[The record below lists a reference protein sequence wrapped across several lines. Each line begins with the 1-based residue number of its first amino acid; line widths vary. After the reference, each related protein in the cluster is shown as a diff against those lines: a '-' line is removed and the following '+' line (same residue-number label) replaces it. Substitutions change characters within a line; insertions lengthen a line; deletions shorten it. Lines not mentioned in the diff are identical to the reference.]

1 MKKGTRL
8 ISLLLALVF
17 VFSMLTGCA
26 TTKTEGDKPGDN
38 QSANNNDSSSNTAKK
53 DTLTVALTGEP
64 PSLTTCDHDSL
75 IAVYMNILTY
85 NGLMRVDHET
95 LDILPDLAESY
106 SVENETD
113 WTFKLKQGVKFH
125 NGDEMTAE
133 DVVASIEWAKS
144 FAASASYTANIKS
157 IEAVDTYEVKIVTE
171 GAYAG
176 LLADLAYHFN
186 FIVPKSLIEANND
199 FNANPVGTG
208 PYVFKEWNYGD
219 SLKFVANE
227 NYFDADRKASI
238 PNLMFKIIP
247 EGTSRT
253 IALEA
258 GEIDFIYEL
267 STADVSRLQDNKKFE
282 VKEVASVENFF
293 LALNTDVAPFDDV
306 NVRQAINYGINREDV
321 IAAALN
327 GYATPNYTQIASGYW
342 GSTDEGAAEFNL
354 EKAQEY
360 LDKWGGN
367 PSDIV
372 VPIICSNETKVAAA
386 TVMQSSLAKLGIK
399 VEVVTMDT
407 ATYFASWTSGDWT
420 ALISSWSPSNALTY
434 VQRYH
439 SSRAKSY
446 PGAIKNDEVDA
457 LVKKAESTI
466 DEDARLK
473 LIHEI
478 VAKINELSPQPS
490 LYQPSMFRAYDAN
503 LGGVVASATGYVGFN
518 DMFWK

>member
-238 PNLMFKIIP
+238 PNLVFKIIP

-267 STADVSRLQDNKKFE
+267 STADVS
-282 VKEVASVENFF
+282 S
-293 LALNTDVAPFDDV
+293 
-306 NVRQAINYGINREDV
+306 
-321 IAAALN
+321 
-327 GYATPNYTQIASGYW
+327 
-342 GSTDEGAAEFNL
+342 
-354 EKAQEY
+354 
-360 LDKWGGN
+360 
-367 PSDIV
+367 
-372 VPIICSNETKVAAA
+372 
-386 TVMQSSLAKLGIK
+386 
-399 VEVVTMDT
+399 
-407 ATYFASWTSGDWT
+407 
-420 ALISSWSPSNALTY
+420 
-434 VQRYH
+434 
-439 SSRAKSY
+439 
-446 PGAIKNDEVDA
+446 
-457 LVKKAESTI
+457 
-466 DEDARLK
+466 
-473 LIHEI
+473 
-478 VAKINELSPQPS
+478 
-490 LYQPSMFRAYDAN
+490 
-503 LGGVVASATGYVGFN
+503 
-518 DMFWK
+518 